1 MFHFGEFTLDA
12 SRYLLQRGDRTLRL
26 EKRPMEFLIL
36 LLEKRGELVCRE
48 EVARR
53 LWGADVF
60 VDVDHG
66 INTAVRKIRIA
77 LRDNP
82 EKPRFIETVV
92 GKGYRFAAPV
102 VCSGN
107 GKPLEETPPE
117 PTTGVQ
123 PIPVHVP
130 AGPAVEHAA
139 VAPQDAIPKRTWLL
153 GRGAIL
159 VIGVVAAL
167 LFGIRWKLRQTS
179 HPAIRSLAVLPL
191 KNLSG
196 DPTQQYLADGLTE
209 ELIGRLAAIHNLRV
223 ISRTSVMH
231 FRDTT
236 LTAPEIAKALHVDAL
251 VEGSIIRDGSRV
263 RVHAQLIR
271 ASTDEHFWSETYD
284 RELRDVLSL
293 QSDVAQAIARKVK
306 VTVAGDE
313 RQRLSAF
320 HAVLPEAYES
330 YLQGNFS
337 LHNSNNKAAIEKSIR
352 YYSDAISKDPA
363 FAPAYVGLAAAH
375 AALGTVMM
383 GGDPGRERPQMVS
396 AARTALKLD
405 PGLAE
410 AHILLADIAQKQWH
424 WAEAES
430 EYRRALELDPNDP
443 DAYTGLAE
451 WFLCQGRADDALNWE
466 QHARELDSFGSTN
479 WELAWILF
487 HSRRY
492 DEAIRELRN
501 TLAVRPDDA
510 SSLWLLG
517 FTLVVKGQPKE
528 AIPVLEKAAKLA
540 NRSSGYIDV
549 LAAAYARAGRRTDAL
564 RILAEL
570 QKRKQAGYV
579 AAGSFVILAL
589 GLGDKEQAFAWL
601 DEAYKEKS
609 NILQFVKVHPL
620 MDPLR
625 SDPRFG
631 ALVRR
636 VGLN

>member
-1 MFHFGEFTLDA
+1 LFHFGEFTLDA

-123 PIPVHVP
+123 PILVHVP

-517 FTLVVKGQPKE
+517 FTLVVKGQPQE

-570 QKRKQAGYV
+570 KKRKQAGYV

-631 ALVRR
+631 DLVRR

>member
-1 MFHFGEFTLDA
+1 LFHFGEFTLDA

-517 FTLVVKGQPKE
+517 FTLVVKGQPQE

-570 QKRKQAGYV
+570 KKRKQAGYV

-631 ALVRR
+631 DLVRR

>member
-1 MFHFGEFTLDA
+1 LFHFGEFTLDA

-570 QKRKQAGYV
+570 KKRKQAGYV

-631 ALVRR
+631 DLVRR

>member
-517 FTLVVKGQPKE
+517 FTLVVNGQPKE

-570 QKRKQAGYV
+570 KKRKQAGYV

-631 ALVRR
+631 DLVRR

>member
-1 MFHFGEFTLDA
+1 M
-12 SRYLLQRGDRTLRL
+12 
-26 EKRPMEFLIL
+26 
-36 LLEKRGELVCRE
+36 
-48 EVARR
+48 
-53 LWGADVF
+53 
-60 VDVDHG
+60 
-66 INTAVRKIRIA
+66 
-77 LRDNP
+77 
-82 EKPRFIETVV
+82 
-92 GKGYRFAAPV
+92 
-102 VCSGN
+102 
-107 GKPLEETPPE
+107 
-117 PTTGVQ
+117 
-123 PIPVHVP
+123 
-130 AGPAVEHAA
+130 
-139 VAPQDAIPKRTWLL
+139 
-153 GRGAIL
+153 
-159 VIGVVAAL
+159 
-167 LFGIRWKLRQTS
+167 
-179 HPAIRSLAVLPL
+179 
-191 KNLSG
+191 
-196 DPTQQYLADGLTE
+196 TE

-313 RQRLSAF
+313 KQRLSAF

-337 LHNSNNKAAIEKSIR
+337 LHNSNNRAAIEKSIR

-375 AALGTVMM
+375 TGLGTVMM
-383 GGDPGRERPQMVS
+383 GGDPDRERPQVVS

-405 PGLAE
+405 PSLAE
-410 AHILLADIAQKQWH
+410 AHVLLADVAQKQWH

-492 DEAIRELRN
+492 DEAIRELRDA
-501 TLAVRPDDA
+501 LAVRPDDA

-517 FTLVVKGQPKE
+517 FTLVAKGQPNE
-528 AIPVLEKAAKLA
+528 AIPALEKAAKLA

-549 LAAAYARAGRRTDAL
+549 LAAAYARARRRTDAL

-570 QKRKQAGYV
+570 KKRKQEGYV
-579 AAGSFVILAL
+579 PAGSFVIVAL

-625 SDPRFG
+625 SDPRF
-631 ALVRR
+631 ADLVRR

>member
-1 MFHFGEFTLDA
+1 LFHFGEFTLDA

-517 FTLVVKGQPKE
+517 FTLVVKGQPNE

-570 QKRKQAGYV
+570 KKRKQAGYV

-631 ALVRR
+631 DLVRR